1 MADENQEEKNEP
13 TINPAEFAALQTSV
27 EKLTQKNRELIQAEK
42 DERKKAENAA
52 AEAAKKSGDVEAL
65 EKSWQDKLTSETSA
79 RDETISEYQSMVK
92 RMTVGTEAQKMAA
105 ELALPGSAEALLPHI
120 ERRLSV
126 DVKEGHPIVRVLGS
140 DGKPSALSLA
150 DLKAEIGDNKAFAP
164 LLVGSKASGS
174 GDIGKKSV
182 GGKGKTITRSQF
194 DALGAV
200 ERMAFFKDSGKVVDA
215 V

>member
-1 MADENQEEKNEP
+1 MAEEKKEEKKEQ
-13 TINPAEFAALQTSV
+13 TIDAAEFAALQTSV

-42 DERKKAENAA
+42 DERKKAETAA
-52 AEAAKKSGDVEAL
+52 AEAAKKSGDVDAL
-65 EKSWQDKLTSETSA
+65 EKSWQDKLTSETAA
-79 RDETISEYQSMVK
+79 RDDTISEYQAMVK
-92 RMTVGTEAQKMAA
+92 RMTVGTEAQKLAS

-150 DLKAEIGDNKAFAP
+150 DLKTEIGENKAFAP
-164 LLVGSKASGS
+164 LLIGSKASGS
-174 GDIGKKSV
+174 GDVGKKGD
-182 GGKGKTITRSQF
+182 GGKGKTITRTQF
-194 DALGAV
+194 DAMGAV

-215 V
+215 A